1 MIELQGAAALVT
13 GGGTGSGKACAEALA
28 AAGVSVCVNF
38 SRSSDD
44 AEATA
49 AGIRERGG
57 RAITHKASVADER
70 QVRSM
75 VDRTVA
81 EFGRLDMVIN
91 CAGITYFAP
100 HDQLDAI
107 TDDQWDE
114 VLRVNLTGSLHAIRC
129 SIDHLKASPFGSV
142 VSLSS
147 IAAISGSGSSIPYAV
162 SKAGQITITKSL
174 ARAFAPVRFN
184 AIAPGVI
191 LTRWVDGKD
200 EFVANYVDRTLLG
213 RACTAEEIGH
223 ACLFL
228 CQAPSITGQ
237 TLVIDSGFLL
247 GK

>member
-1 MIELQGAAALVT
+1 MIDLRGAAALVT

-28 AAGVSVCVNF
+28 SAGVAVCVNY
-38 SRSSDD
+38 SRSADE

-49 AGIRERGG
+49 AGIRARGG
-57 RAITHKASVADER
+57 RAFAHRASVDEQA
-70 QVRSM
+70 QVQSM

-81 EFGRLDMVIN
+81 EFGRLDIVVN

-107 TDDQWDE
+107 PQAQWDE
-114 VLRVNLTGSLHAIRC
+114 VLKVNLTGSLHAIRC
-129 SIDHLKASPFGSV
+129 AIEHLKLSPCGSV

-147 IAAISGSGSSIPYAV
+147 IAALSGSGSSIPYAI
-162 SKAGQITITKSL
+162 SKAGQITLTKSL

-200 EFVANYVDRTLLG
+200 EFVANYIDRTLLG

-228 CQAPSITGQ
+228 CQAPSMTGQ
-237 TLVIDSGFLL
+237 TLVIDSGYLL

>member
-1 MIELQGAAALVT
+1 MIDLRGAAALVT

-28 AAGVSVCVNF
+28 AAGVAVCVNY
-38 SRSSDD
+38 SRSADD
-44 AEATA
+44 AEDTA

-57 RAITHKASVADER
+57 RAFACRASVDDEV
-70 QVRSM
+70 QVREM
-75 VDRTVA
+75 VERTVA
-81 EFGRLDMVIN
+81 EFGRLDIVVN

-107 TDDQWDE
+107 SDAQWDE
-114 VLRVNLTGSLHAIRC
+114 VLKVNLTGSLHAIRC
-129 SIDHLKASPFGSV
+129 AIEHLKESPCGSV

-237 TLVIDSGFLL
+237 TLVIDSGYLL
-247 GK
+247 GR

>member
-1 MIELQGAAALVT
+1 MIDLRGTAALVT

-28 AAGVSVCVNF
+28 AAGVSVCINY
-38 SRSSDD
+38 SRSVDD

-57 RAITHKASVADER
+57 LAITYGASVADEDHV
-70 QVRSM
+70 QAM
-75 VDRTVA
+75 VAHTVA
-81 EFGRLDMVIN
+81 EFSRLDIVVN
-91 CAGITYFAP
+91 CAGITHFVP
-100 HDQLDAI
+100 HDQLAEM
-107 TDDQWDE
+107 TDEKWDE
-114 VLRVNLTGSLHAIRC
+114 ILKVNLSGSFYTIRC
-129 SIDHLKASPFGSV
+129 AIDHLRASPCGSV

-147 IAAISGSGSSIPYAV
+147 IAAISGSGSSIAYAV
-162 SKAGQITITKSL
+162 SKAGQITVTKSL

-200 EFVANYVDRTLLG
+200 EFVANYVERTLLG
-213 RACTAEEIGH
+213 RACTAEDIGH

-228 CQAPSITGQ
+228 CQAPSMTGQ
-237 TLVIDSGFLL
+237 TLVLDSGFLL

>member
-1 MIELQGAAALVT
+1 MIDLRGAAALVT

-28 AAGVSVCVNF
+28 AAGVSVCVNY
-38 SRSSDD
+38 SRSADD

-49 AGIRERGG
+49 RGICDRGG
-57 RAITHKASVADER
+57 QAFAHRASVADED
-70 QVRSM
+70 QVRGM
-75 VDRTVA
+75 VERTVA
-81 EFGRLDMVIN
+81 EFGRLDIVVN

-100 HDQLDAI
+100 HDQLEALSDA
-107 TDDQWDE
+107 QWDE
-114 VLRVNLTGSLHAIRC
+114 VLKVNLSGSLYAIRC
-129 SIDHLKASPFGSV
+129 AIEHLKASPCGCV

-213 RACTAEEIGH
+213 RACTAEDIGH

-247 GK
+247 GQ

>member
-1 MIELQGAAALVT
+1 MIDLQGAAALIT
-13 GGGTGSGKACAEALA
+13 GGGTGSGRACAEALA
-28 AAGVSVCVNF
+28 AAGVSVCVNY
-38 SRSSDD
+38 SRSADD

-57 RAITHKASVADER
+57 RAFAHRASVAEED

-75 VDRTVA
+75 VERTVA
-81 EFGRLDMVIN
+81 EFGRLDIVVN

-100 HDQLDAI
+100 HDQLDALS
-107 TDDQWDE
+107 DEQWDQ
-114 VLRVNLTGSLHAIRC
+114 VLKVNLTGSLYAIRC
-129 SIDHLKASPFGSV
+129 AIEHLKASPCGCV

-147 IAAISGSGSSIPYAV
+147 IAALSGSGSSIPYAV
-162 SKAGQITITKSL
+162 SKAGQITVTKSL

-200 EFVANYVDRTLLG
+200 EFVASYVDRTLLG
-213 RACTAEEIGH
+213 RACTAEDIGH

-247 GK
+247 GQ